1 MWHHGGVNLFSLP
14 HGPLCVF
21 PQGGLTFCQHSYSTV
36 DNYVYLSHIHPN
48 DTEKIQSELLGA
60 SINRIENN
68 RIKTLAQRSAWIGND
83 ETHYARKHE
92 DLGLSE
98 MKRFIKA
105 MLTYVESELAF
116 EEAESISRK

>member
-1 MWHHGGVNLFSLP
+1 MELAREAFQRLGYQPRFENIVWE
-14 HGPLCVF
+14 
-21 PQGGLTFCQHSYSTV
+21 
-36 DNYVYLSHIHPN
+36 DK
-48 DTEKIQSELLGA
+48 DELLGA

>member
-1 MWHHGGVNLFSLP
+1 MLG
-14 HGPLCVF
+14 
-21 PQGGLTFCQHSYSTV
+21 TF
-36 DNYVYLSHIHPN
+36 
-48 DTEKIQSELLGA
+48 
-60 SINRIENN
+60 
-68 RIKTLAQRSAWIGND
+68 WIGND